1 MNNQNKE
8 KMGVKFATLIGIII
22 FLMIPLMLIKDLI
35 DERSQMQQQVQ
46 REIAKS
52 SSDEQRLIGPF
63 LYIEFEREVELKNET
78 KVIKDKAFVLPETL
92 KIHSKLDTFEKYRSI
107 YKATLYRSINTISG
121 EFSIAHL
128 HALRAEQVISASLV
142 FGIEDIR
149 GIGLDSILKVSGQE
163 VDILPGSLL
172 NSIQEGVHA
181 PISVS
186 QLANETLTFSADLHL
201 QGMTRLS
208 LSPLGSETHLSMSA
222 NWPHPS
228 FEGEYLPL
236 SSEISDESFTARWQA
251 SYFSTNMQS
260 IFTNCVMRSQCQM
273 LYSRTMGVALVD
285 PVDHYLKSHR
295 AINYALLVIL
305 LVMASF
311 FLLELVR
318 SEPIHPVQ
326 YGFVGLALAIF
337 YLLLISLSEHLG
349 FGAAYLISTLSA
361 TGLLGW
367 YVTGILKSLKLGLYF
382 SAGLIMLYS
391 LLYSMLGAEDYAL
404 LMGSLMCFM
413 VLSLVMI
420 LTRKVNWYGHARSQ
434 QSASEATTNIKN
446 QSPAT

>member
-8 KMGVKFATLIGIII
+8 KIGIKFVTLIGVIL
-22 FLMIPLMLIKDLI
+22 FLMIPIMFIADLI
-35 DERSQMQQQVQ
+35 DERSAIQQQVQ
-46 REIAKS
+46 QEIAKS

-63 LYIEFEREVELKNET
+63 LYIEYERAVTRNQET
-78 KVIKDKAFVLPETL
+78 KTIKNKAFVLPDTL
-92 KIHSKLDTFEKYRSI
+92 KVHAKLDTFEKYRSI

-121 EFSIAHL
+121 EFSVSHL
-128 HALRAEQVISASLV
+128 NDLEADKVLSVNLV
-142 FGIEDIR
+142 FGIQDIR
-149 GIGLDSILKVSGQE
+149 GIGLDSVLKVADKE
-163 VDILPGSLL
+163 IDMLPGTLL
-172 NSIQEGVHA
+172 TSIKEGVHA
-181 PISVS
+181 PIAVS
-186 QLANETLTFSADLHL
+186 ALSKETLSFSADLHL
-201 QGMTRLS
+201 QGMMRLAV
-208 LSPLGSETHLSMSA
+208 SPLGSETHVSMTA

-236 SSEISDESFTARWQA
+236 SSDISDEAFTARWQA

-260 IFTNCVMRSQCQM
+260 IFTGCVMRNECTELM
-273 LYSRTMGVALVD
+273 HRTMGVALVD

-326 YGFVGLALAIF
+326 YGFVGITLAIF

-367 YVTGILKSLKLGLYF
+367 YVSGVLNSTKLGVYF
-382 SAGLIMLYS
+382 SIGLTMLYS

-404 LMGSLMCFM
+404 LMGSLMCFI
-413 VLSLVMI
+413 VLSLVML
-420 LTRKVNWYGHARSQ
+420 LTRKVNWYGSAQHAESK
-434 QSASEATTNIKN
+434 TTRENEHGQGAK
-446 QSPAT
+446 T